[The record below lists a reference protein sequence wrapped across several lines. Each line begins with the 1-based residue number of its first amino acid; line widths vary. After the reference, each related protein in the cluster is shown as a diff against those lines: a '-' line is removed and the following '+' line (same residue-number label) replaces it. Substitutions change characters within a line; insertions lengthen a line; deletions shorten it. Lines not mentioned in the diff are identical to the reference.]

1 MIIYM
6 SKSKKFIECV
16 EIHANTIDCGKSHID
31 YVDIIATLTN
41 GQTMQLTP
49 RGTVRFVGGI
59 GSGHYEKE
67 VDDNDKMTNKE
78 SPSEINFLVNSF
90 SFNFILPII
99 S

>member
-1 MIIYM
+1 MTIYM

-16 EIHANTIDCGKSHID
+16 EIHANTVNRGKSHID
-31 YVDIIATLTN
+31 YIDIIATLTD
-41 GQTMQLTP
+41 GQTMKLTP

-78 SPSEINFLVNSF
+78 IWEKVKKALLAGKAVT
-90 SFNFILPII
+90 LPM
-99 S
+99 